1 MSTSA
6 RPAYHH
12 GDLRTALLD
21 AASEMLEAGEPFSL
35 RAVARRAEVSQTAP
49 YRHFADREALES
61 ALAVRGFHE
70 LRERL
75 SLTGAPADSEDE
87 LVGFAVA
94 YVRFALDRPAL
105 FALMF
110 GQECDDRNDE
120 RVLAAGELRALLAD
134 SLTGL
139 YPEADRD
146 ALATALWSMTHGLA
160 FLHLDGKLAADSPES
175 VAERVRDSFT
185 ALRALAPGGGE
196 R

>member
-1 MSTSA
+1 MSTSV
-6 RPAYHH
+6 RDAYHH

-21 AASEMLEAGEPFSL
+21 AATEMLEAGEPFSL

-75 SLTGAPADSEDE
+75 SLSGAPASSEDE
-87 LVGFAVA
+87 LIGFAVT
-94 YVRFALDRPAL
+94 YIRFALDRTAL
-105 FALMF
+105 FTLMF
-110 GQECDDRNDE
+110 GRECDDRNDE

-134 SLTGL
+134 SLVAL
-139 YPEADRD
+139 YPGSDRE
-146 ALATALWSMTHGLA
+146 ALAIALWSMTHGLA
-160 FLHLDGKLAADSPES
+160 FLHLDGKLAGDSPEA
-175 VAERVRDSFT
+175 VAERVRASFA
-185 ALRALAPGGGE
+185 ALRALAPGGGH